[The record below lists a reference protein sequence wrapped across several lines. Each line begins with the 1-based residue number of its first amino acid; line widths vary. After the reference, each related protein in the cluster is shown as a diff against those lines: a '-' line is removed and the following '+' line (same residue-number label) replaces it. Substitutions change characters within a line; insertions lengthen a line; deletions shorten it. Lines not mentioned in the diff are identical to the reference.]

1 MLLKIAWRNIWR
13 NKRRSVIVLGSVVV
27 GAIAVILTEGLTNGF
42 LRQML
47 YNQLN
52 TTVSHIQIHKE
63 GFQDN
68 KTIQNYIP
76 DNQKVEQTLNQNSD
90 IESYSGRVLTFG
102 LLSSARNSSGI
113 YIYGVD
119 HEKESKVSDIEKY
132 ITKGKFLTGAE
143 REIVLGQELADKL
156 NVDIGSKVVAMSN
169 TPGGDIG
176 SELFRVS
183 GIFETFSSGFDKIN
197 VYVPIEAAQSMLNL
211 GNHVH
216 EYALITSDYHK
227 VDQIAGNIGINLSSS
242 YEVMSYKDILPL
254 LIMQMNLS
262 REMMFFVNLI
272 IGIALIFG
280 IINTM
285 LMSVFERIQEFGVLM
300 SIGMKNGKIFGMI
313 MLEALMI
320 GIIGTI
326 AGLAL
331 GLLIHI
337 PLAYTGIDLSVFAE
351 SLTSLGVGAVI
362 YPILD
367 FSSIINVLIFIPVV
381 SVIGAIYPA
390 VRAIRLD
397 PIYAVRYV

>member
-1 MLLKIAWRNIWR
+1 MLIKIAWRNIWR
-13 NKRRSVIVLGSVVV
+13 NKRRSAIVLGSVVV
-27 GAIAVILTEGLTNGF
+27 GAVAVILTEGLTNGF

-52 TTVSHIQIHKE
+52 TTVSHIQIHRQ
-63 GFQDN
+63 GFKDN

-76 DNQKVEQTLNQNSD
+76 DNQLVEKTLNNNPN

-119 HEKESKVSDIEKY
+119 HKKETQVSDIEKY
-132 ITKGKFLTGAE
+132 ITKGKFLTGDE
-143 REIVLGQELADKL
+143 REIVLGQKLADKL
-156 NVDIGSKVVAMSN
+156 NVEIGSKVVAMSN

-183 GIFETFSSGFDKIN
+183 GIFETFSSSFDKIN
-197 VYVPIEAAQSMLNL
+197 VYVPIKAAQSMLNL
-211 GNHVH
+211 GDHVH
-216 EYALITSDYHK
+216 EYAMITKDYHR
-227 VDQIAGNIGINLSSS
+227 VDQVTEQIKSNLNGN
-242 YEVMSYKDILPL
+242 YEVLSYKDILPL

-300 SIGMKNGKIFGMI
+300 SIGMKNGKIFAMI
-313 MLEALMI
+313 
-320 GIIGTI
+320 I
-326 AGLAL
+326 A
-331 GLLIHI
+331 
-337 PLAYTGIDLSVFAE
+337 
-351 SLTSLGVGAVI
+351 
-362 YPILD
+362 
-367 FSSIINVLIFIPVV
+367 
-381 SVIGAIYPA
+381 
-390 VRAIRLD
+390 
-397 PIYAVRYV
+397 